1 MKAAGQ
7 YAAADGSA
15 EVAHPRL
22 RRRPPWWLA
31 VALVPALAIVVVC
44 VRDAASWVGRPFAGF
59 LFLDSR
65 IVVSIGRS
73 AWRLPSLRR
82 AEWAHIT
89 AVDGRPVGSAV
100 DVHAAARDADV
111 GHEITYGF
119 RRGAEVFRLAIP
131 VRRFGWADFAEIFA
145 PMLGVGA
152 WLIAIGAAFVVL
164 RPDLP
169 EIRALFAACLML
181 GLALVTG
188 PDQYGPYRFTWLF
201 LVSLAAVPTT
211 FLHMTA
217 AFLWKLRPWAGRV
230 VAAMYVAFIGLG
242 AALVVHRDE
251 PAVFLPLLYL
261 VYFALAN
268 ALLLY
273 TGSLVSVLVSG
284 QRSRP
289 HVTLAL
295 AGILAS
301 SIIAIGIIVTYP
313 LRTEP
318 VSAPWFILPMAVWPV
333 LSGLAFIRNPDAG
346 VEPGAPA

>member
-1 MKAAGQ
+1 MKAARQ
-7 YAAADGSA
+7 YAAADGSP
-15 EVAHPRL
+15 ELAHPTL
-22 RRRPPWWLA
+22 RRGVPWWLT
-31 VALVPALAIVVVC
+31 VALVPALAVVAVC
-44 VRDAASWVGRPFAGF
+44 VRDATSWVGRPFAGF

-65 IVVSIGRS
+65 IVVSISRS
-73 AWRLPSLRR
+73 AWRVPSLRR

-89 AVDGRPVGSAV
+89 AVDGRSVGAAA
-100 DVHAAARDADV
+100 DVHAAARNADA
-111 GHEITYGF
+111 GHEITYSL

-145 PMLGVGA
+145 PMLGVGT
-152 WLIAIGAAFVVL
+152 WLIAMGAAFVVL

-169 EIRALFAACLML
+169 EIRALFPSCLML
-181 GLALVTG
+181 GLSLVTG

-201 LVSLAAVPTT
+201 LFSLAILPPT
-211 FLHMTA
+211 FLHLTVV
-217 AFLWKLRPWAGRV
+217 FLWKLRPWAGRAV
-230 VAAMYVAFIGLG
+230 GAVYVAFVGL
-242 AALVVHRDE
+242 ATALIVNRDE

-273 TGSLVSVLVSG
+273 TGSLVSLLVSG

-289 HVTLAL
+289 QVTLAL
-295 AGILAS
+295 AGIIGS

-318 VSAPWFILPMAVWPV
+318 VSAPWFILPMGLWP
-333 LSGLAFIRNPDAG
+333 LSGLAFIRHPDDGLEAD
-346 VEPGAPA
+346 ATA